1 MTVQRAREKSCSF
14 FSTLRNS
21 QKKERMKT
29 QARLVKVDRTDTRAV
44 AQTRALIR
52 LLYNAHGNSRKT
64 PLYQTRK
71 NIRFADLELLYAHQ
85 FRGTELP
92 EDSAGW
98 DCILIAACHLWY
110 LGKKCGADA
119 AIREWIEQW
128 APWLSPYDIETV
140 IMEVT
145 ANPRKWTAD
154 ELGQE
159 MRLAFETRQALGIT
173 TIGAFDL
180 DKAGRELRRKRCKKQ
195 AEAERRR
202 KRGAQPRAEYL
213 ATHSE
218 SRTKPWLALGVS
230 RRTYQRRKA
239 NAKVGTGPCTAK

>member
-1 MTVQRAREKSCSF
+1 MT
-14 FSTLRNS
+14 
-21 QKKERMKT
+21 KT
-29 QARLVKVDRTDTRAV
+29 QARLVKVDRTDARAV
-44 AQTRALIR
+44 AQTRALIK
-52 LLYNAHGNSRKT
+52 LLYDVHENSRKT

-71 NIRFADLELLYAHQ
+71 NIRFSELELLFAYQ
-85 FRGTELP
+85 FRDTVLP
-92 EDSAGW
+92 DDSAGL
-98 DCILIAACHLWY
+98 DCLHIAACHLWH
-110 LGKKCGADA
+110 LGKNCGPDA
-119 AIREWIEQW
+119 AIREWAAQW
-128 APWLSPYDIETV
+128 APWLSPYDVETI
-140 IMEVT
+140 IMMVE
-145 ANPRKWTAD
+145 ADPRKWTAD

-159 MRLAFETRQALGIT
+159 MQLPFETRQALGIT

-218 SRTKPWLALGVS
+218 NRTKPWLALGIS
-230 RRTYQRRKA
+230 KRTYQRRKA